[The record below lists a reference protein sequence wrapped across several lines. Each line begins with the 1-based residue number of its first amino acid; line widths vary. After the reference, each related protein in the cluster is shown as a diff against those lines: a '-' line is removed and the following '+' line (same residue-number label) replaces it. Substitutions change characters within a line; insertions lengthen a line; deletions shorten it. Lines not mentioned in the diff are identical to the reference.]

1 LTGSQGDG
9 PTGGRQGPAP
19 GGEAP
24 WDGAAPGGPSRE
36 SAAAGGGTSWEG
48 WCLEADYHT
57 HTRFSHGRGSIAE
70 NVEAAARAGLTEVGI
85 CDHGP
90 ALLFIGLRSE
100 EKLAEM
106 RRQVEE
112 ARARHPSVRVL
123 LGVEANV
130 ISPEGDLDISDA
142 AVAALDILLVGLH
155 PQIRPSLWQGAWPL
169 VWKNVLAGVAGLEA
183 RVLAEARRINTRA
196 LVRAVERYPVLAV
209 THAGLKMDVDMEEL
223 ARACARRGTAIEI
236 NSLHGYPRE
245 ADLEVALR
253 CGARFII
260 SSDAHDPARVGCLE
274 AGLERARRAG
284 IPPHLVLN
292 ARRSAAPRPLVEA
305 GIGAAVY
312 GVRGAPGH
320 APAKGR

>member
-1 LTGSQGDG
+1 MTGRSGDG
-9 PTGGRQGPAP
+9 PAGGRRDPAP
-19 GGEAP
+19 GG
-24 WDGAAPGGPSRE
+24 GASRE
-36 SAAAGGGTSWEG
+36 SAAACGGTSWEG
-48 WCLEADYHT
+48 WCLAADYHT
-57 HTRFSHGRGSIAE
+57 HTRFSHGRGSVAE

-100 EKLAEM
+100 DRLAEM

-112 ARARHPSVRVL
+112 ARVRHPSVRVL

-169 VWKNVLAGVAGLEA
+169 VWKNALARVAGRLGLGGRLA
-183 RVLAEARRINTRA
+183 RVLEEARRINTRA

-223 ARACARRGTAIEI
+223 ATACARRGTAIEI
-236 NSLHGYPRE
+236 NSLHGYPRD
-245 ADLEVALR
+245 ADLQVALR

-260 SSDAHDPARVGCLE
+260 SSDAHDPARVGCLQ

-284 IPPHLVLN
+284 IPPRLVLN
-292 ARRSAAPRPLVEA
+292 ARRSAAPPPVVEA
-305 GIGAAVY
+305 GAGAGAYAV
-312 GVRGAPGH
+312 REAPGR
-320 APAKGR
+320 APAGRR

>member
-1 LTGSQGDG
+1 VA
-9 PTGGRQGPAP
+9 R
-19 GGEAP
+19 E
-24 WDGAAPGGPSRE
+24 GAAPGGG
-36 SAAAGGGTSWEG
+36 ASWEG
-48 WCLEADYHT
+48 WCLAADYHT

-100 EKLAEM
+100 DRLAEM

-112 ARARHPSVRVL
+112 AQARHPSIRVL
-123 LGVEANV
+123 LGLEANV
-130 ISPEGDLDISDA
+130 VSPEGDLDVSDA
-142 AVAALDILLVGLH
+142 ALAALDILLVGLH
-155 PQIRPSLWQGAWPL
+155 PQIRPSRWQGAWPL
-169 VWKNVLAGVAGLEA
+169 VWNNALAWVAGRLAVGGRAAAGEGWGA
-183 RVLAEARRINTRA
+183 RMIAEARRINTRA

-260 SSDAHDPARVGCLE
+260 SSDAHDPGRVGYLR